1 MMQRRRLFPN
11 RRRFLT
17 HLSRNAAL
25 MVVFVAIA
33 LTVGAIGYH
42 RWAGL
47 SWVDAYL
54 NAAMILTGMGPLAP
68 LETTRAKL
76 FGMLYA
82 LFSGVAF
89 VTIVAV
95 LLAPGAHRLLTRFH
109 ADLEIRSD
117 EDAGKKGSGPAQAA

>member
-1 MMQRRRLFPN
+1 MPRPMLFPN

-17 HLSRNAAL
+17 HLSRNTAL
-25 MVVFVAIA
+25 MIVFVAIA
-33 LTVGAIGYH
+33 LTIGAFGYH

-47 SWVDAYL
+47 PWIDSYL

-68 LETTRAKL
+68 LESARAKL
-76 FGMLYA
+76 FGMFYA

-95 LLAPGAHRLLTRFH
+95 LLAPAAHRFLSRFH
-109 ADLEIRSD
+109 ADLEIGEKESER
-117 EDAGKKGSGPAQAA
+117 KKDSGPAQAA